1 MLQALTD
8 LGQELARTPRPAR
21 VPEVLADAV
30 MRLFA
35 PDGLAIALLDVA
47 QNQLVMAHH
56 AGAAPDSPG
65 HPLLQLAMREGAF
78 TIARDVAGALAG
90 HGLPTPPDLP
100 GSWVGAPIV
109 VGGRTAGAI
118 SVSADDPGRYREF
131 HRALL
136 GAIAAQC
143 AIALEGTRRFQ
154 ILSQGKVEWEQTVDS
169 ITQAICIVDA
179 SGTVRRANR
188 RFAALVDVQ
197 VTTIGGRPWLA
208 LLPPAWADA
217 VGTLLARPAG
227 QVPIEVRAANRT
239 FTVTAHPLMEAGAGV
254 MALVFDDLTDKRRL
268 QEQLIQS
275 EKMSA
280 IGQLLAGVAHDLN
293 NPLASVVGFSDYLNE
308 TGVVPES
315 LQEPLAVIQQE
326 AERAA
331 NIVKNLLTFARRQE
345 GERVV
350 TGIRPILNRTL
361 ALLRSQLLAH
371 RIETQMVIEPDLPE
385 VEVDPNQLQQVFVN
399 LLNNATQAIAAT
411 GEPGHVT
418 ITARRWLDGLAVLV
432 SDDGPGIS
440 PEVRARVFE
449 PFFTTKPEGH
459 GTGLGL
465 SICQGIVREHGGRIT
480 VENAPGRG
488 TTFAVELPA
497 ARQKERHAPQ
507 GGGRGPVRPLTVLV
521 VDDEPHILHYMR
533 ATLESWGHTVRLAGD
548 GLEAL
553 ELASAEAVDLIVSDL
568 RMPRLGGREFYTA
581 LVERDPSMVERI
593 IFATG
598 DTIRDEAL
606 VFLEGLHRPY
616 LTKPFKLAELRQLI
630 DRFARTAAT
639 DRLSSR
645 A

>member
-1 MLQALTD
+1 
-8 LGQELARTPRPAR
+8 

-30 MRLFA
+30 TRLFS
-35 PDGLAIALLDVA
+35 PDGLAIVLLDVA
-47 QNQLVMAHH
+47 QNQLVMALRT
-56 AGAAPDSPG
+56 GAAPDSPD
-65 HPLLQLAMREGAF
+65 HPLLQLAMREGAYA
-78 TIARDVAGALAG
+78 IVHDVAGALASR
-90 HGLPTPPDLP
+90 GLHTPPDLP

-118 SVSADDPGRYREF
+118 SVSADDDGRYREF

-154 ILSQGKVEWEQTVDS
+154 LLSQGKVEWEQTVDS

-188 RFAALVDVQ
+188 PFALLVDVP
-197 VTTIGGRPWLA
+197 VTTISGRPWLA

-227 QVPIEVRAANRT
+227 QAPIEVRAANRM
-239 FTVTAHPLMEAGAGV
+239 FTVTAHPLIEAGAGV

-308 TGVVPES
+308 TGAVPEA
-315 LQEPLAVIQQE
+315 LREPLAVIQQE

-331 NIVKNLLTFARRQE
+331 NIVKNLLNFARRQE
-345 GERVV
+345 GERIV

-361 ALLRSQLLAH
+361 ALLRSQLMAH
-371 RIETQMVIEPDLPE
+371 RIETAMVVEPDLPE

-411 GEPGHVT
+411 GEAGHIT
-418 ITARRWLDGLAVLV
+418 ITARHWLDGLAVLV

-440 PEVRARVFE
+440 PEVRARIFE
-449 PFFTTKPEGH
+449 PFFTTKAEGH

-465 SICQGIVREHGGRIT
+465 SICQGILREHGGRIT
-480 VENAPGRG
+480 AEAAPGRG
-488 TTFAVELPA
+488 TTFSVELPA
-497 ARQKERHAPQ
+497 APQTERRAPP
-507 GGGRGPVRPLTVLV
+507 GGSRGPARPLTVLV

-533 ATLESWGHTVRLAGD
+533 ATLESWGHTVRLAAD
-548 GLEAL
+548 GFEAL
-553 ELASAEAVDLIVSDL
+553 DLVAAEAVDLVVSDL
-568 RMPRLGGREFYTA
+568 RMPRLGGREFHAA
-581 LVERDPSMVERI
+581 LVERDPAMAERI
-593 IFATG
+593 VFSTG

-606 VFLEGLHRPY
+606 SFLEGLHRPY
-616 LTKPFKLAELRQLI
+616 LTKPFKLAELRQLV
-630 DRFARTAAT
+630 DHFARTQAA

-645 A
+645 T